1 MIDNAMGFGA
11 NIVPGSVGVYGDH
24 VVQMQDNIIIG
35 ESLAPDCPQNK
46 EGGYCFKIDKFGL

>member
-1 MIDNAMGFGA
+1 MGFGA